1 MRRGTLPDTLWLLIS
16 CLAFPLPNARAQSS
30 KIPLNTP
37 IFLSNSNLTSNP
49 STFTLPSPSSSS
61 LLSVSVALCTDSTTI
76 PQFYVSNNSDSSS
89 PGPSGTTDVYQ
100 LSVDNYGMAN
110 ITLVVQDGNTV
121 TLAVWNASSDDSI
134 EIGASDQGALLF
146 RL

>member
-1 MRRGTLPDTLWLLIS
+1 M
-16 CLAFPLPNARAQSS
+16 
-30 KIPLNTP
+30 
-37 IFLSNSNLTSNP
+37 
-49 STFTLPSPSSSS
+49 
-61 LLSVSVALCTDSTTI
+61 
-76 PQFYVSNNSDSSS
+76 
-89 PGPSGTTDVYQ
+89 YQ